1 MSKNAI
7 DVSIAFSF
15 KGENYTPRATIDL
28 DRNMETLGEMPDC
41 HRILATLN
49 GIDPYSYLYEV
60 MEVHP
65 PVFDNPTG
73 LAVDY
78 LEGGVF
84 DFQSFAIRW
93 QEEKELGAL
102 QEIARRH
109 LGEQDLDQQPG
120 LKAALL
126 EAYRLGRGS

>member
-1 MSKNAI
+1 MSNNSI
-7 DVSIAFSF
+7 DVIIAFSF
-15 KGENYTPRATIDL
+15 KGESHTPRATIDL
-28 DRNMETLGEMPDC
+28 DRTMETLGEMPDY
-41 HRILATLN
+41 HRVVAMQN
-49 GIDPYSYLYEV
+49 GIDTYSYLYEV

-84 DFQSFAIRW
+84 DFQSFATRW